1 MPATTKKNKARIIPC
16 VAGFVSPVFGKEVGA
31 GIFCPGVGDGTEDEP
46 GVGVEVGVFVGVGEF
61 VGVEVGKGQLFCP
74 PFVFPTQFIHDPP
87 PSTLLPIET
96 SSIVPAYV

>member
-46 GVGVEVGVFVGVGEF
+46 GVGVEVAGLNRVQSW
-61 VGVEVGKGQLFCP
+61 VEPGLVAMIL
-74 PFVFPTQFIHDPP
+74 
-87 PSTLLPIET
+87 
-96 SSIVPAYV
+96 